1 MGVFHFTR
9 YISLGVEYYGDG
21 IDIFKSAKRKL
32 EKDGKL
38 LCIIPDG
45 ILEDNTIQLKDCVED
60 IKNENTFEINKIW
73 IDEDEPRKICFD
85 SNDQQFKDICN
96 IAKERCIRLLFEPSF
111 MISGALPFIYD
122 DEDKYIGFLN
132 LVLVGFKKL

>member
-1 MGVFHFTR
+1 ML
-9 YISLGVEYYGDG
+9 I
-21 IDIFKSAKRKL
+21 
-32 EKDGKL
+32 
-38 LCIIPDG
+38 CIIPDG

-60 IKNENTFEINKIW
+60 IKNENTFEIDKIW

-85 SNDQQFKDICN
+85 SNDQKFKDICD
-96 IAKERCIRLLFEPSF
+96 IAKERGIRLLFEPSF

-132 LVLVGFKKL
+132 LFLVGFRKL